1 MTEED
6 KAETQQPEVSN
17 EDDDKDQIY
26 RHYGLTIER
35 MNELID
41 LVNPKHYDD
50 VTKIEEVVFALPLEN
65 ERRCVVAHMVAS
77 YCAAESAYKSAAMKL
92 SMLETMLAV
101 SGKLEA
107 MKIARK

>member
-17 EDDDKDQIY
+17 EDDDKDQ
-26 RHYGLTIER
+26 
-35 MNELID
+35 
-41 LVNPKHYDD
+41 
-50 VTKIEEVVFALPLEN
+50 
-65 ERRCVVAHMVAS
+65 
-77 YCAAESAYKSAAMKL
+77 KL

-107 MKIARK
+107 MEIARK